1 MPVGNP
7 KPQSVAT
14 RKYEQ
19 KTGYVSKSYKLKKEL
34 VEQFAKAC
42 DKAGVGQATQLT
54 KMMKEFIEE
63 QNKKNNRIAS
73 KRKHPKRV
81 FFFCLNLS
89 EVKEMRR

>member
-63 QNKKNNRIAS
+63 QDGKTI
-73 KRKHPKRV
+73 
-81 FFFCLNLS
+81 
-89 EVKEMRR
+89 E